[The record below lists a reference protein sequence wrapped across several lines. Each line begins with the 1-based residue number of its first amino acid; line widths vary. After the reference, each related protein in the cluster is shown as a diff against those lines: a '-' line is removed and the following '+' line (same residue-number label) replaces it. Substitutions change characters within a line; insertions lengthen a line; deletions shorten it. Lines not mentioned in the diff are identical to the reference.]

1 MMFTPPTLNYT
12 CGQVL
17 WPPARVATP
26 ERRKRNTERSI
37 EEGPGTVEVAAQ
49 GRKEER
55 KRNGNDRDPDLHQL
69 PEKETKGK
77 RFQKT
82 KVFVSL
88 KSRVVP
94 NSPFFRQILVL
105 CITLWEQT
113 LVKIDFQKMS
123 KWQSWHYSMLYKSR

>member
-88 KSRVVP
+88 RSRVVP
-94 NSPFFRQILVL
+94 NSPFFRQICLLFV
-105 CITLWEQT
+105 TLWEQ
-113 LVKIDFQKMS
+113 I
-123 KWQSWHYSMLYKSR
+123 W

>member
-1 MMFTPPTLNYT
+1 MFTPPTLNYT

-88 KSRVVP
+88 RSRVVP
-94 NSPFFRQILVL
+94 NSPFFREISANFG
-105 CITLWEQT
+105 
-113 LVKIDFQKMS
+113 KN
-123 KWQSWHYSMLYKSR
+123 

>member
-94 NSPFFRQILVL
+94 NSPFFSVNFSIVYY
-105 CITLWEQT
+105 IMGANV
-113 LVKIDFQKMS
+113 VKIDFRKMHS
-123 KWQSWHYSMLYKSR
+123 VKI

>member
-55 KRNGNDRDPDLHQL
+55 KRNGNDPDPDLHRL
-69 PEKETKGK
+69 PGKETKGTK
-77 RFQKT
+77 RFQIQK
-82 KVFVSL
+82 FVYVM
-88 KSRVVP
+88 SRVRP
-94 NSPFFRQILVL
+94 SLPFCFRQI
-105 CITLWEQT
+105 
-113 LVKIDFQKMS
+113 S
-123 KWQSWHYSMLYKSR
+123 

>member
-17 WPPARVATP
+17 WPPARVATR

-82 KVFVSL
+82 KVFCVF
-88 KSRVVP
+88 K
-94 NSPFFRQILVL
+94 
-105 CITLWEQT
+105 
-113 LVKIDFQKMS
+113 
-123 KWQSWHYSMLYKSR
+123 Y

>member
-17 WPPARVATP
+17 WPPARVATR

-88 KSRVVP
+88 RSRVVP
-94 NSPFFRQILVL
+94 NSPFFSAYL
-105 CITLWEQT
+105 T
-113 LVKIDFQKMS
+113 LVYHIMGANFGKN
-123 KWQSWHYSMLYKSR
+123 